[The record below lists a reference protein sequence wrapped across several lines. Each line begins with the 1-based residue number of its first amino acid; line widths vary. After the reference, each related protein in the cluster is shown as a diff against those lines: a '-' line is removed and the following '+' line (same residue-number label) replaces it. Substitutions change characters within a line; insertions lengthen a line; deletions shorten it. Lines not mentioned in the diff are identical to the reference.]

1 MRRFSFKWRRKA
13 KGREVFLNLARTTE
27 HPGVV
32 RKSVRR
38 DGKKIVRRSAIAKER
53 ASANWIWPAIGILV
67 FVEVLLLGGHA
78 VRWAKSTRHFEL
90 REVVVTG
97 NRTLKP
103 VDIRKLVGVD
113 PGANIFDAELA
124 AVRSRV
130 ASHPWV
136 KRASVRMRPPHFLQV
151 DILERRPYALIMG
164 SETLVVDEEGIVL
177 GKPVTPLAGCLPMVE
192 GFASRRWQ
200 PGDVIRDPRLARS
213 MKAIFL
219 FQDSPVIR
227 TSCISVRNTGP
238 GQLRLRALEGK
249 VELMVSEERME
260 SQAGRLRAVADDV
273 LRQEKFG
280 AGGLR
285 FDLRFPGRVIV
296 RPLTKDGGTIG

>member
-1 MRRFSFKWRRKA
+1 MKRFSFKWRGKA
-13 KGREVFLNLARTTE
+13 EGKEVFLNLSQTAE
-27 HPGVV
+27 HPRIV
-32 RKSVRR
+32 RKSVKR
-38 DGKKIVRRSAIAKER
+38 DGRKRVGRGGKGR
-53 ASANWIWPAIGILV
+53 ASANWIWPAMVFLV

-78 VRWAKSTRHFEL
+78 VRWAKSSRHFEL

-97 NRTLKP
+97 NRTLGP
-103 VDIRKLVGVD
+103 GEIRKLVGVG
-113 PGANIFDAELA
+113 PGANIFDADLA

-151 DILERRPYALIMG
+151 DILERRPSALIMG
-164 SETLVVDEEGIVL
+164 GETLAVDGEGVVL
-177 GKPVTPLAGCLPMVE
+177 GKPVAPLAECLPMVE

-213 MKAIFL
+213 MKAVFL

-227 TSCISVRNTGP
+227 TSCISVRNIGP
-238 GQLRLRALEGK
+238 GQLRLRTQVGK
-249 VELMVSEERME
+249 VELMVSQERME

-273 LRQEKFG
+273 LRHEKFG
-280 AGGLR
+280 AGGLQL
-285 FDLRFPGRVIV
+285 DLRFPGRVIV
-296 RPLTKDGGTIG
+296 RPLTEDGGRIG